1 MKESRAVLGSALF
14 LVLAPGIVDGLVP
27 WWLTRWRAGAG
38 ASAGAR
44 VLGALVVAAGV
55 AVLLDAFVRFA
66 RIGRGTPSPTHPTE
80 RLVVSGL
87 YRHTRNPMYLAV
99 VALIAGQALL
109 LWRRELLVYAL
120 GAALAVALWVRL
132 YEEPTLRRRF
142 GAEYERYLSAV
153 PRWWVRRRA
162 WRG

>member
-1 MKESRAVLGSALF
+1 MKPVRAALGSALF
-14 LVLAPGIVDGLVP
+14 LVLAPGIVDGFVP

-44 VLGALVVAAGV
+44 VLGALVIAAGV
-55 AVLLDAFVRFA
+55 AVLLDAFVRFVHV
-66 RIGRGTPSPTHPTE
+66 GGGTPSPTHPTE

-87 YRHTRNPMYLAV
+87 YRYTRNPMYLAV
-99 VALIAGQALL
+99 VGIIVAQALL
-109 LWRRELLVYAL
+109 LWRRELVVYAL

-132 YEEPTLRRRF
+132 YEEPSLRRRF
-142 GAEYERYLSAV
+142 GAEYERYCSAV

-162 WRG
+162 WEG